1 MQSKFFTPYTP
12 KQQNKTKVSNM
23 SPIISQQDI
32 HLESLYL
39 PDAFPYYFIVL
50 VISESTPGGKQNATQ
65 FIVMLLFQKMDN
77 GKGNRSWTTVTFNI
91 TTIETENQNWIKLK

>member
-50 VISESTPGGKQNATQ
+50 VISESTPRGKTKCYTIYCHAVVSKDGQW
-65 FIVMLLFQKMDN
+65 K
-77 GKGNRSWTTVTFNI
+77 GK
-91 TTIETENQNWIKLK
+91 